1 MKKHLFLQAPI
12 QAGKSTLLQE
22 AMEPYREYI
31 GGFVSQ
37 RLKDCNQ
44 NTLGFRLADYNTR
57 PELTATFS
65 DNLSNIFLKRT
76 GEESWFKLSVFENQA
91 IEILEMARRTKEI
104 ILLDE
109 IGGGELKSDIF
120 KNYLD
125 RLLTGNIPCI
135 GVLKAPAAAAN
146 TGRGIGTDL
155 KDESARFH
163 ERLEAYNAEILMYS
177 REKFYEQKE
186 YIQRFIEEKLCGH
199 SMTD

>member
-1 MKKHLFLQAPI
+1 MKTHLFLQAPV

-37 RLKDCNQ
+37 RLKDSNL
-44 NTLGFRLADYNTR
+44 NTLGFRLADYSTH

-65 DNLSNIFLKRT
+65 DELSNIFMKRT
-76 GEESWFKLSVFENQA
+76 AEETWFKISVFENQA
-91 IEILEMARRTKEI
+91 IETLEKARRSKKI

-125 RLLTGNIPCI
+125 RLLMGNVACI
-135 GVLKAPAAAAN
+135 GVLKAPKAAAN

-155 KDESARFH
+155 KDENALLH
-163 ERLEAYNAEILMYS
+163 ERFDAYNAEILMYS
-177 REKFYEQKE
+177 REKFYEQKK
-186 YIQRFIEEKLCGH
+186 YIQRFIEEKLCGN

>member
-1 MKKHLFLQAPI
+1 MKKHLFLQAPV

-37 RLKDCNQ
+37 RLKDSDL
-44 NTLGFRLADYNTR
+44 NTLGFRLADYSTH
-57 PELTATFS
+57 PELTASFS
-65 DNLSNIFLKRT
+65 DGLSNIFMKRT
-76 GEESWFKLSVFENQA
+76 AEETYFKLSVFENQA
-91 IEILEMARRTKEI
+91 IEILETARRTKKI

-120 KNYLD
+120 KGYLD
-125 RLLTGNIPCI
+125 RLLLGNIPCI
-135 GVLKAPAAAAN
+135 GVLKAPKAAAH

-155 KDESARFH
+155 KDENALLH
-163 ERLEAYNAEILMYS
+163 ERFDAYNAEILMYS
-177 REKFYEQKE
+177 RDKFYEQKE
-186 YIQRFIEEKLCGH
+186 YIQGFIEEKLCGH

>member
-1 MKKHLFLQAPI
+1 MKTHLFLQAPI

-37 RLKDCNQ
+37 RLKDNSL
-44 NTLGFRLADYNTR
+44 NTLGFRLADYSTR
-57 PELTATFS
+57 PELTSTFS
-65 DNLSNIFLKRT
+65 DELSNIFMKRT
-76 GEESWFKLSVFENQA
+76 TEEKWFKLSVFENQA
-91 IEILEMARRTKEI
+91 IEILEKARRSKKI

-125 RLLTGNIPCI
+125 RLLMGNVPCI
-135 GVLKAPAAAAN
+135 GVLKAPKAAAN

-155 KDESARFH
+155 KDENALLH
-163 ERLEAYNAEILMYS
+163 ERLDAYNAELLMYS
-177 REKFYEQKE
+177 REKFYEQKK

-199 SMTD
+199 FMTD